1 MPLLVNFW
9 TFFHVEAPMMQLA
22 NSCRSKSPPFLGTV
36 NRQLRC
42 SSVQNLAR
50 FPQGFFELRLLLAV
64 DFVTLLLKDV
74 EMRLTAR
81 LVE

>member
-1 MPLLVNFW
+1 
-9 TFFHVEAPMMQLA
+9 MMQLA

-42 SSVQNLAR
+42 SSVQNLAQ
-50 FPQGFFELRLLLAV
+50 FPQGFFELWLLLAV